1 MDVKQAFDA
10 AAPGYDGL
18 RRQLIPCF
26 DDFYGAAV
34 DALGFPAGAAPR
46 ILDLGAGTGLLAEQV
61 LARWPRA
68 RLTLVDLSGDMLE
81 RARERFAG
89 RGARVEIRTADYLR
103 DPLGGPYD
111 GVVSALSIHHL
122 PDAGKRA
129 LFRRAFAALRPGG
142 RFVDAD
148 NVLAPTPRL
157 AARDRALWIARV
169 RESGISEAELS
180 AALRRTR
187 LDVLAPLPSQ
197 LELAPAHRVRRR
209 GLQLQVAP
217 LRRVRRA
224 TPPGQTRG
232 RRSAAPSPLPRPRR
246 PRSARRPAGA
256 SARAR
261 PTGSSSPRSYR
272 P

>member
-34 DALGFPAGAAPR
+34 DSLGFPAGAAPR
-46 ILDLGAGTGLLAEQV
+46 ILDLGAGTGLLAERL

-68 RLTLVDLSGDMLE
+68 RLTLVDLSADMLD
-81 RARERFAG
+81 RARQRFAG
-89 RGARVEIRTADYLR
+89 RGAAVEIRVADYLR

-122 PDAGKRA
+122 DDAGKRA
-129 LFRRAFAALRPGG
+129 LFRRAFAALRAGG

-169 RESGISEAELS
+169 RESGISEPELAS
-180 AALRRTR
+180 ALRRTR

-197 LELAPAHRVRRR
+197 LDWLRRAGFADVDCGYKWLHFAVFGGRRPPVTRGGGARRR
-209 GLQLQVAP
+209 
-217 LRRVRRA
+217 
-224 TPPGQTRG
+224 
-232 RRSAAPSPLPRPRR
+232 PSRR
-246 PRSARRPAGA
+246 PRPPSARRPAGA
-256 SARAR
+256 
-261 PTGSSSPRSYR
+261 
-272 P
+272 